1 MRTSTALL
9 AFSVL
14 GIHGLLNAQTV
25 IPLVNETASGQLGI
39 NLRLGDNS
47 RYFTY
52 ILDTGSAGFFTAK
65 GTTSAWDHTIDSAT
79 GDTFSVSYGTG
90 SLVYSGVVA
99 NTKITFSDVNG
110 VEHAVNDVKMGV
122 ITNEPYTGWNA
133 DINHMTGG
141 VADPIPPESPITHL
155 FYGTLGAGLYQTKP
169 DGGSLVSVLAQM
181 PIDAG
186 LTKGFIIHTGGASS
200 TSATLT
206 VGLSAD
212 EMDLFPIKIQMNAST
227 GTVTNDNSTTAKL
240 YPESQTTA
248 NYTIIK
254 GEETYTAVANLL
266 LDTGGLGTHITTGT
280 DINPPESMVSDG
292 RIVDGASFET
302 QVDGISLSQALDWLI
317 NPTGSTEYVDKV
329 GVVSGNSDGSL
340 NSGIALFYNYDV
352 YFDTENGIIGL
363 RAVPE
368 PGMGWLLGFGGL
380 ALWGFRRRLRVR

>member
-9 AFSVL
+9 AFTVL
-14 GIHGLLNAQTV
+14 SIHGVLNAQTV
-25 IPLVNETASGQLGI
+25 IPLVNESASGQLGI
-39 NLRLGDNS
+39 NLKLGENS

-65 GTTSAWDHTIDSAT
+65 GTTSAWDNTIDSVT

-99 NTKITFSDVNG
+99 NTKITFTDVNG
-110 VEHAVNDVKMGV
+110 FDHPVSDVKMGV
-122 ITNEPYTGWNA
+122 ITNEPYAGWNA
-133 DINHMTGG
+133 DIDHKTDG
-141 VADPIPPESPITHL
+141 VPDPIAPESPTTHL

-181 PIDAG
+181 PVDAG
-186 LTKGFIIHTGGASS
+186 LTKGFMIHTGGASS
-200 TSATLT
+200 TSSTLT
-206 VGLSAD
+206 VGLSQA
-212 EMDLFPIKIQMNAST
+212 EMDLFPIKIRMNAST
-227 GTVTNDNSTTAKL
+227 GTVTNDNGTTANL

-248 NYTIIK
+248 HYTIIQ
-254 GEETYTAVANLL
+254 GGETYTAVANLL

-280 DINPPESMVSDG
+280 DINPPASMVSDG

-302 QVDGISLSQALDWLI
+302 HVDGITLSQALDWLI
-317 NPTGSTEYVDKV
+317 SPTGSTEFVDKV
-329 GVVSGNSDGSL
+329 GVVSGNGAGSL
-340 NSGIALFYNYDV
+340 NSGIALYYNYDV

-368 PGMGWLLGFGGL
+368 PAVGWLFGFGL
-380 ALWGFRRRLRVR
+380 FAAVVLRRRLSTR

>member
-1 MRTSTALL
+1 MRTSTAFL
-9 AFSVL
+9 ALAVL
-14 GIHGLLNAQTV
+14 GFPGLLKAQTV
-25 IPLVNETASGQLGI
+25 IPLINETASGQLGI
-39 NLRLGDNS
+39 NLKLGENS

-65 GTTSAWDHTIDSAT
+65 GTTSAWDDTITSET
-79 GDTFSVSYGTG
+79 STTFSVSYGSG

-99 NTKITFSDVNG
+99 STKITFTDVNG
-110 VEHAVNDVKMGV
+110 TDHSVNDVKMGV

-141 VADPIPPESPITHL
+141 VADPIAPESPTTHL

-169 DGGSLVSVLAQM
+169 EAGSLVSVLAQM

-186 LTKGFIIHTGGASS
+186 LTKGFLIHTGGATSS
-200 TSATLT
+200 SATLT
-206 VGLSAD
+206 VGLSQA
-212 EMDLFPIKIQMNAST
+212 EMDLFPIKIRMNAST
-227 GTVTNDNSTTAKL
+227 GTVTNDNGTTANL

-254 GEETYTAVANLL
+254 GAETYTAVANLL

-280 DINPPESMVSDG
+280 DIDPTSSLVSDG

-302 QVDGISLSQALDWLI
+302 YVGGITLSQALDWLI
-317 NPTGSTEYVDKV
+317 SPTGDTEFVDKV
-329 GVVSGNSDGSL
+329 GVVSGSGDGSL

-368 PGMGWLLGFGGL
+368 PGVSWLLGLGVFVL
-380 ALWGFRRRLRVR
+380 ALFRRPVRSR

>member
-1 MRTSTALL
+1 MRTSTAFL
-9 AFSVL
+9 AFAVL
-14 GIHGLLNAQTV
+14 GFHGLLKAQTV
-25 IPLVNETASGQLGI
+25 IPLINETASGQLGI
-39 NLRLGDNS
+39 SLRLGENS
-47 RYFTY
+47 RYYTY

-65 GTTSAWDHTIDSAT
+65 GTTSAWDNTIDSVT

-99 NTKITFSDVNG
+99 NTRITFADVDG
-110 VEHAVNDVKMGV
+110 TEHAVNDVKMGV
-122 ITNEPYTGWNA
+122 ITNEPYAGWNA
-133 DINHMTGG
+133 DIDHKTDG
-141 VADPIPPESPITHL
+141 VADPIAPESPTTHL
-155 FYGTLGAGLYQTKP
+155 FYGTLGAGLYQTKS

-186 LTKGFIIHTGGASS
+186 LTKGFMIHTGGASS
-200 TSATLT
+200 MSATLT
-206 VGLSAD
+206 VGLSQA

-227 GTVTNDNSTTAKL
+227 GTVTNDNGTTAKL

-248 NYTIIK
+248 SYTIIK

-280 DINPPESMVSDG
+280 DIDPTSSLVSDG
-292 RIVDGASFET
+292 QIVDGASFET
-302 QVDGISLSQALDWLI
+302 HVDGITLSQALNWLI
-317 NPTGSTEYVDKV
+317 SPTGSTEFVDKV
-329 GVVSGNSDGSL
+329 GVVPGDSAGSL

-368 PGMGWLLGFGGL
+368 PAVGWLLGVGL
-380 ALWGFRRRLRVR
+380 FAAAILRKRMRVR

>member
-1 MRTSTALL
+1 VRTSTAFL
-9 AFSVL
+9 AFAVL
-14 GIHGLLNAQTV
+14 GFHGLLKAQTV
-25 IPLVNETASGQLGI
+25 IPLINETASGQLGI
-39 NLRLGDNS
+39 SLRLGDNS
-47 RYFTY
+47 RYYTY

-65 GTTSAWDHTIDSAT
+65 GTTSAWDNTIDSVT

-99 NTKITFSDVNG
+99 NTRITFSDVNG
-110 VEHAVNDVKMGV
+110 IEHAVNDVKMGV
-122 ITNEPYTGWNA
+122 ITNEPYSGWNA

-141 VADPIPPESPITHL
+141 VADPIPPESPTTHL

-169 DGGSLVSVLAQM
+169 EGGSLVSVLSQM
-181 PIDAG
+181 QIDAG
-186 LTKGFIIHTGGASS
+186 LTKGFMIHTGGATS

-206 VGLSAD
+206 VGLSQE

-227 GTVTNDNSTTAKL
+227 GTVTNDNGTTANL

-248 NYTIIK
+248 TYTIIK

-280 DINPPESMVSDG
+280 DITPPDSMVSDG
-292 RIVDGASFET
+292 QIVDGASFET
-302 QVDGISLSQALDWLI
+302 HVDGITLSQALNWLI
-317 NPTGSTEYVDKV
+317 SPTGSTEFVDKV
-329 GVVSGNSDGSL
+329 GVVSGDSTGSL

-368 PGMGWLLGFGGL
+368 PGMGWLLGLGGI
-380 ALWGFRRRLRVR
+380 ALVCLRPRLHVL